1 MRAVIQRV
9 SSGSVAVD
17 QEVVGAIGRG
27 LLVLVGVGQG
37 DDAQTAAYLADRILG
52 LRIFADEQGKMNLSL
67 KQVAGSILVVSQF
80 TLYADVHRGR
90 RPGFTGAADPQT
102 ARQLYQ
108 CFCDELRKAEV
119 PVATGVF
126 QADMQ
131 VQLVN
136 DGPVTI
142 LIDTA
147 DRNTGTSSVATHR
160 DPA

>member
-67 KQVAGSILVVSQF
+67 KQVAGSI
-80 TLYADVHRGR
+80 
-90 RPGFTGAADPQT
+90 
-102 ARQLYQ
+102 
-108 CFCDELRKAEV
+108 
-119 PVATGVF
+119 
-126 QADMQ
+126 
-131 VQLVN
+131 
-136 DGPVTI
+136 
-142 LIDTA
+142 
-147 DRNTGTSSVATHR
+147 
-160 DPA
+160 